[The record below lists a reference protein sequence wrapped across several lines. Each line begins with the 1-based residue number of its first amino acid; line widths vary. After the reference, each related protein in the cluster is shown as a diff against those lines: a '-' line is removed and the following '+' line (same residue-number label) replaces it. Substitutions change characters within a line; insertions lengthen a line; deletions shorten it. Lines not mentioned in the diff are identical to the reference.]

1 MDKRK
6 YVNDI
11 KKANRELE
19 YARKHNLTND
29 KIETAK
35 FILEKSGLMKDG
47 RITYKT
53 TLNPQQTQLVI
64 NTVKNLTKNRLSSIT
79 KPTKEVKKIMR
90 ENNLKTKQELLGFY
104 DIMNRTKTDR
114 LISKMLSSY
123 QVQEMYQIGVEKG
136 LTSKQVEMIIKEE
149 LQAEARKQISE
160 KGYIEPNDQVAI
172 LIRKRLYDL

>member
-29 KIETAK
+29 KIETAR
-35 FILEKSGLMKDG
+35 FILEKAGLLKDG

-64 NTVKNLTKNRLSSIT
+64 NTVKNLTKQRLSSIT

-104 DIMNRTKTDR
+104 DIMNRTRTDKYTV
-114 LISKMLSSY
+114 S
-123 QVQEMYQIGVEKG
+123 
-136 LTSKQVEMIIKEE
+136 LTPNI
-149 LQAEARKQISE
+149 QA
-160 KGYIEPNDQVAI
+160 
-172 LIRKRLYDL
+172 